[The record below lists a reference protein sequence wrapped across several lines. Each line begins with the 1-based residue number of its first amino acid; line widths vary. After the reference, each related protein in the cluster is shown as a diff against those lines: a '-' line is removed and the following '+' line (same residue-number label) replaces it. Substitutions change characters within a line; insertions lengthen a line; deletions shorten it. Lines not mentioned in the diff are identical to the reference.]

1 VEFRSCVGRGFTAED
16 MDLQATPVALV
27 TATTARKYWPN
38 QDPVGK
44 RLKRVYDKDWVTI
57 IGVAGDVNEYSLA
70 SRLPGFVDGAVYRP
84 YGNDARN
91 GPTEPTDMTLV
102 VRTANNPNNLAPEL
116 RRIVASIN
124 PAVPL
129 TDIQT
134 FHAVVSHSLVAPR
147 STMLLFAIFAGLA
160 TILGIVGVYGV
171 ISYGVA
177 QRVPE
182 IGIRV
187 ALGAQKSDIIWLV
200 MKQGGRVAFIGV
212 TLGIAGAMLGSRLLS
227 SLLFGVSTRDA
238 VTFSAVS
245 ILLTLVALA
254 ASYIPARRAARVDPM
269 VALHYE

>member
-1 VEFRSCVGRGFTAED
+1 
-16 MDLQATPVALV
+16 
-27 TATTARKYWPN
+27 
-38 QDPVGK
+38 
-44 RLKRVYDKDWVTI
+44 
-57 IGVAGDVNEYSLA
+57 
-70 SRLPGFVDGAVYRP
+70 
-84 YGNDARN
+84 
-91 GPTEPTDMTLV
+91 
-102 VRTANNPNNLAPEL
+102 
-116 RRIVASIN
+116 
-124 PAVPL
+124 
-129 TDIQT
+129 
-134 FHAVVSHSLVAPR
+134 
-147 STMLLFAIFAGLA
+147 LLFAIFAGLA